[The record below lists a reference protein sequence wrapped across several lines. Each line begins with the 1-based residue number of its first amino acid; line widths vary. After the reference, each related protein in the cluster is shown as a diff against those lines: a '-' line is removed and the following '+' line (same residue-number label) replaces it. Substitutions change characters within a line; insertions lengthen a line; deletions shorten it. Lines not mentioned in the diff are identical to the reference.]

1 MIPHEVTDV
10 LPSAVL
16 TRINNMSDE
25 VKKSICELR
34 LRSNK
39 PICVTAKGKNIILDY
54 ICKTADIKEI
64 FNRACKYSIHTY
76 QNQINCGFITLDGGH
91 RVGICGDAV
100 KKNGE
105 IINIVNISS
114 LNIRIAR
121 RINNCADKII
131 EFYASHGFSSTVII
145 GPPASGKTT
154 IIRELADCLSQKY
167 RVCVIDER
175 NEICSEDIGIM
186 CDCMHGYDKAVGI
199 EIAVRAMSPQIVIFD
214 EIGTE
219 AELEKISQL
228 FSSGVDIITT
238 AHCSN
243 VEDLFRRSVTRKLF
257 GLSVFKYYIFLSTD
271 FSDIKILTD
280 NELTERMKCSV
291 GGDFSRGMFS
301 VGRNAFC

>member
-1 MIPHEVTDV
+1 MIPIEVTDV
-10 LPSAVL
+10 LPSAIL
-16 TRINNMSDE
+16 TRINNISDE
-25 VKKSICELR
+25 VKGSISELR

-39 PICVTAKGKNIILDY
+39 PICITVAGKNVILDY
-54 ICKTADIKEI
+54 ICKPSDIKEI

-76 QNQINCGFITLDGGH
+76 QNQINCGFITLGGGH
-91 RVGICGDAV
+91 RVGICGEAV

-131 EFYASHGFSSTVII
+131 DYYVSNGFSSTVIL

-154 IIRELADCLSQKY
+154 IIRELADSLSKKF
-167 RVCVIDER
+167 RICVIDER
-175 NEICSEDIGIM
+175 NEICNENIGIM
-186 CDCMHGYDKAVGI
+186 CDCMHGYDKAAGI
-199 EIAVRAMSPQIVIFD
+199 EIAIRSMSPQIVIFD

-219 AELEKISQL
+219 AELQKISQL

-243 VEDLFRRSVTRKLF
+243 AIDFFKRPVTHKLF
-257 GLSVFKYYIFLSTD
+257 DLSVFRYYIFLRTD
-271 FSDIKILTD
+271 FSDIRILTD
-280 NELTERMKCSV
+280 KELTEGMKCSI
-291 GGDFSRGMFS
+291 GSDFSRSMLS
-301 VGRNAFC
+301 VGRNTFC